1 MHFLTKLFCLLLQI
15 YFIQCKPQFN
25 EENRQN
31 FAVDNHQQFS
41 SIQNFEHSLEERH
54 NERDN
59 VGNVQDRRTAFAAP
73 TNNILRPQ
81 QKQPF
86 NSIALNGENKQFFKI
101 HYRDGIQKAI
111 FDETQRRA
119 PPDFEESNDIAGRNF
134 DIYDDL
140 SLVEPHRESSIFVP
154 LIYRNETSSEEASNE
169 KKKLFLTLKPQK
181 VQQTVRP
188 LVAPELIGRQ
198 QISVRT
204 TSPRP
209 TTPIIGRPPS
219 QQTFAQLV
227 PSQTVLPIQPTTIR
241 PLPQPSRR
249 PPPQQPQFPQQGFQQ
264 QSRFISTPPT
274 TQQTS
279 FQTSNNPIPNEN
291 IASIRTGVCQQSIFY
306 TTQQVTGVDIL
317 KAYTHFAVVVS
328 VDQCARTCH
337 EFNCEVAILDPN
349 TRHCQFNPSTAFRL
363 SSECPQWPNPLYRNN
378 AVLGTELIRIQCIT
392 CQRKKKRVVFLPNA
406 QRLPPLAFANLPS
419 PNFNN
424 QQQQTFNLRHSQF
437 PQFNENNQNSDSSIQ
452 RVANAV
458 KTTNSNS
465 FGKNPLIRP
474 PITAMGRRTELV
486 RDGFHKINRL
496 IKSVEEYFDLE
507 NDNSNDEII
516 KRNETLNDGNVIQ
529 RPIIEK
535 KNFRIKEV
543 TSWREGHPQG
553 DGFSPLKI
561 NPLRNWRRPPIVKN
575 NFEEINNNNNPLF
588 PLQPIFHSTDSLLLK
603 RVDGGIT
610 AANEFSLFRRRRTKR
625 ERLFN

>member
-119 PPDFEESNDIAGRNF
+119 PPDFEESNDVAGRNF

-378 AVLGTELIRIQCIT
+378 AVLGTELIRIQ
-392 CQRKKKRVVFLPNA
+392 
-406 QRLPPLAFANLPS
+406 
-419 PNFNN
+419 
-424 QQQQTFNLRHSQF
+424 
-437 PQFNENNQNSDSSIQ
+437 
-452 RVANAV
+452 
-458 KTTNSNS
+458 
-465 FGKNPLIRP
+465 
-474 PITAMGRRTELV
+474 
-486 RDGFHKINRL
+486 
-496 IKSVEEYFDLE
+496 
-507 NDNSNDEII
+507 
-516 KRNETLNDGNVIQ
+516 
-529 RPIIEK
+529 
-535 KNFRIKEV
+535 
-543 TSWREGHPQG
+543 
-553 DGFSPLKI
+553 
-561 NPLRNWRRPPIVKN
+561 
-575 NFEEINNNNNPLF
+575 
-588 PLQPIFHSTDSLLLK
+588 
-603 RVDGGIT
+603 
-610 AANEFSLFRRRRTKR
+610 
-625 ERLFN
+625 

>member
-1 MHFLTKLFCLLLQI
+1 MSKLLL
-15 YFIQCKPQFN
+15 
-25 EENRQN
+25 
-31 FAVDNHQQFS
+31 S
-41 SIQNFEHSLEERH
+41 FEHSLEERH

-59 VGNVQDRRTAFAAP
+59 VGSGDRRTAFAAP

-86 NSIALNGENKQFFKI
+86 NSIALNGENKQFFK
-101 HYRDGIQKAI
+101 
-111 FDETQRRA
+111 
-119 PPDFEESNDIAGRNF
+119 ESNDIAGRNF

-241 PLPQPSRR
+241 PLPQLSRR
-249 PPPQQPQFPQQGFQQ
+249 PPPQQPQFPQKGFQQ

-349 TRHCQFNPSTAFRL
+349 TRHCQF
-363 SSECPQWPNPLYRNN
+363 
-378 AVLGTELIRIQCIT
+378 
-392 CQRKKKRVVFLPNA
+392 K
-406 QRLPPLAFANLPS
+406 
-419 PNFNN
+419 
-424 QQQQTFNLRHSQF
+424 
-437 PQFNENNQNSDSSIQ
+437 
-452 RVANAV
+452 
-458 KTTNSNS
+458 
-465 FGKNPLIRP
+465 
-474 PITAMGRRTELV
+474 
-486 RDGFHKINRL
+486 
-496 IKSVEEYFDLE
+496 
-507 NDNSNDEII
+507 
-516 KRNETLNDGNVIQ
+516 
-529 RPIIEK
+529 
-535 KNFRIKEV
+535 
-543 TSWREGHPQG
+543 
-553 DGFSPLKI
+553 
-561 NPLRNWRRPPIVKN
+561 
-575 NFEEINNNNNPLF
+575 
-588 PLQPIFHSTDSLLLK
+588 
-603 RVDGGIT
+603 
-610 AANEFSLFRRRRTKR
+610 
-625 ERLFN
+625 

>member
-1 MHFLTKLFCLLLQI
+1 MYFLTIICLLIQTYFLQ
-15 YFIQCKPQFN
+15 CEPQFN
-25 EENRQN
+25 EESRQN
-31 FAVDNHQQFS
+31 VAADLQQFS
-41 SIQNFEHSLEERH
+41 SIQNVEHSLEERH
-54 NERDN
+54 NDRD
-59 VGNVQDRRTAFAAP
+59 GDRTAFAAP
-73 TNNILRPQ
+73 INNNNNILRPQ
-81 QKQPF
+81 QQQKQPF
-86 NSIALNGENKQFFKI
+86 NSVALNGENKQFFKI

-119 PPDFEESNDIAGRNF
+119 PPDFEESNDLAGRKF
-134 DIYDDL
+134 DIYDDFN
-140 SLVEPHRESSIFVP
+140 LVEPHKESSIFVP
-154 LIYRNETSSEEASNE
+154 LIYRNETSSEEATSE
-169 KKKLFLTLKPQK
+169 KKKLFSTLKPQK
-181 VQQTVRP
+181 AQTVRP

-209 TTPIIGRPPS
+209 TPPIVRPPS

-227 PSQTVLPIQPTTIR
+227 PSQTVLPIQPTIR
-241 PLPQPSRR
+241 PLLIPSPQPRR
-249 PPPQQPQFPQQGFQQ
+249 PPPPPQPQFPQQGFQQ
-264 QSRFISTPPT
+264 QSRFISTS
-274 TQQTS
+274 QQQS
-279 FQTSNNPIPNEN
+279 FQTTNNPIPNEN

-337 EFNCEVAILDPN
+337 EFNCDVAILDPN

-363 SSECPQWPNPLYRNN
+363 PSECPQWPNPLYRNN

-406 QRLPPLAFANLPS
+406 QRLPPLAFANIPS
-419 PNFNN
+419 PGFSG
-424 QQQQTFNLRHSQF
+424 QQQQTFNLRRPQQQF
-437 PQFNENNQNSDSSIQ
+437 PQFNQNNQNSDSIQ

-465 FGKNPLIRP
+465 FGTNPLIRP
-474 PITAMGRRTELV
+474 QITAMGRRTEL
-486 RDGFHKINRL
+486 RDGFNKINRL
-496 IKSVEEYFDLE
+496 VKSVEEYFDLE
-507 NDNSNDEII
+507 NDDNELIKNRNNS
-516 KRNETLNDGNVIQ
+516 LNDGNVIQ
-529 RPIIEK
+529 RPIIGQ
-535 KNFRIKEV
+535 KNFKIKEV

-561 NPLRNWRRPPIVKN
+561 NPLRNWRRPVKN
-575 NFEEINNNNNPLF
+575 NFDDNTPLA

-610 AANEFSLFRRRRTKR
+610 AADQFSLLRRRTRRGAKTDG
-625 ERLFN
+625 N